1 MPSKKHLPKI
11 KARVEGMRK
20 KIEKPQMPR
29 ISRMS
34 KAFQSGKLTG
44 EVVNRTKNLSPNQL
58 IILPQGEARSLVISD
73 IDLEEL
79 SASLG
84 AFYEVKPIAIEI
96 GDTVTV
102 SYEPRMLY
110 PLDFNWL
117 IQARH
122 IKSIEVGEPE
132 LKAISTPKRKSKSK
146 PKLNPKLL
154 DEVWRLA
161 RRQKAWMLRHFRR
174 DRPLTDLQKRLI
186 ATERD
191 RPLSE
196 YIKSYD
202 NTRQFVKRLSRQQHA
217 LILNHIKNGLVKK
230 EQ

>member
-1 MPSKKHLPKI
+1 M
-11 KARVEGMRK
+11 A
-20 KIEKPQMPR
+20 Q
-29 ISRMS
+29 MS
-34 KAFQSGKLTG
+34 KAFQSGTLTG
-44 EVVNRTKNLSPNQL
+44 EVVNRTKSLSPNQL
-58 IILPQGEARSLVISD
+58 IILPQGEARSLVIDD
-73 IDLEEL
+73 IDLDVL
-79 SASLG
+79 KADGTGL
-84 AFYEVKPIAIEI
+84 YEVKPIAIKI

-102 SYEPRMLY
+102 SYDPGRLRTTHTS
-110 PLDFNWL
+110 LALGGSGNKGFFNWR
-117 IQARH
+117 IDARH

-132 LKAISTPKRKSKSK
+132 LKAIPTPKRKSKPKSK
-146 PKLNPKLL
+146 PKLNPKLR
-154 DEVWRLA
+154 DEVYRLA